1 MAERPGRVAAE
12 HLLRRTGY
20 DRTGDDASDRALVR
34 TGVGQHEEAMQP
46 GRGRTNLRLQ
56 GGGRAHD
63 AFGPLDAQRYGRGS
77 RRSHGEGR
85 GPKVNIMISAPH
97 HADAGAMGQPM
108 GGPHIWHLPKHVLE
122 RSGPSTIYS
131 PTTARIF
138 C

>member
-46 GRGRTNLRLQ
+46 SRGRTNLRLQ

-63 AFGPLDAQRYGRGS
+63 AFG
-77 RRSHGEGR
+77 
-85 GPKVNIMISAPH
+85 
-97 HADAGAMGQPM
+97 
-108 GGPHIWHLPKHVLE
+108 
-122 RSGPSTIYS
+122 
-131 PTTARIF
+131 
-138 C
+138 